1 MLYHRIMEL
10 RQWHLEKGSQG
21 PVDLGFEPTEA
32 ERRPYAIHQSGKWYT
47 NENIDQML
55 MERHLNKKARRAS
68 GKNHLKGPR
77 KRTAEDDEH
86 FRASFEFFKEMSRQ
100 KGVNCFSASGKS
112 NIIRQLEQ
120 RPNEEGTILVIVDGA
135 AFGSEMKDIS
145 ECIKTQGNIVL
156 YAPESFEWLL
166 LSTKEIPE
174 VKVETILQ
182 NPEEYIDSKEYVSW
196 ERYFTDLLIEST
208 SKNFIWAYS
217 KKRLTKAYFAPRIV
231 NAVKTI
237 MKLVDWEKSF

>member
-1 MLYHRIMEL
+1 M
-10 RQWHLEKGSQG
+10 GSQ
-21 PVDLGFEPTEA
+21 
-32 ERRPYAIHQSGKWYT
+32 I
-47 NENIDQML
+47 
-55 MERHLNKKARRAS
+55 
-68 GKNHLKGPR
+68 
-77 KRTAEDDEH
+77 
-86 FRASFEFFKEMSRQ
+86 
-100 KGVNCFSASGKS
+100 
-112 NIIRQLEQ
+112 
-120 RPNEEGTILVIVDGA
+120 

-182 NPEEYIDSKEYVSW
+182 NPEEYIDSKEYISW

>member
-1 MLYHRIMEL
+1 M
-10 RQWHLEKGSQG
+10 
-21 PVDLGFEPTEA
+21 
-32 ERRPYAIHQSGKWYT
+32 
-47 NENIDQML
+47 
-55 MERHLNKKARRAS
+55 
-68 GKNHLKGPR
+68 
-77 KRTAEDDEH
+77 
-86 FRASFEFFKEMSRQ
+86 
-100 KGVNCFSASGKS
+100 
-112 NIIRQLEQ
+112 
-120 RPNEEGTILVIVDGA
+120 VIVDGA

-166 LSTKEIPE
+166 LST
-174 VKVETILQ
+174 KVETILQ

-237 MKLVDWEKSF
+237 MKLVDWEKLF

>member
-1 MLYHRIMEL
+1 
-10 RQWHLEKGSQG
+10 
-21 PVDLGFEPTEA
+21 
-32 ERRPYAIHQSGKWYT
+32 
-47 NENIDQML
+47 
-55 MERHLNKKARRAS
+55 
-68 GKNHLKGPR
+68 
-77 KRTAEDDEH
+77 
-86 FRASFEFFKEMSRQ
+86 
-100 KGVNCFSASGKS
+100 
-112 NIIRQLEQ
+112 
-120 RPNEEGTILVIVDGA
+120 
-135 AFGSEMKDIS
+135 MKDIS

-182 NPEEYIDSKEYVSW
+182 NPEEYIDSKEYISW
-196 ERYFTDLLIEST
+196 ERYFTDF
-208 SKNFIWAYS
+208 FIWAYS